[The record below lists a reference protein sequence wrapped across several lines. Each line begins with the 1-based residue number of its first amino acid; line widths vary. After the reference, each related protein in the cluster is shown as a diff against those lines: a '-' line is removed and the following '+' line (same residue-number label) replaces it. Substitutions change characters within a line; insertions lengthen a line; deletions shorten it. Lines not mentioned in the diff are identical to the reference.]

1 MAGQLRWVL
10 VLLLSDTVLS
20 NPGLVMVRE
29 EGVVADR
36 EKREVSEE
44 LERWRS
50 ALWSERVRG
59 QSDGIEEIEMEEV
72 EVRERREVAAESGK
86 RINIKSNDAVTP
98 TVSQL
103 K

>member
-50 ALWSERVRG
+50 TLWSERVRG
-59 QSDGIEEIEMEEV
+59 RSDGIEEIEMEEV

-86 RINIKSNDAVTP
+86 RINIKSNDAIAP
-98 TVSQL
+98 MVSQL
-103 K
+103 Q

>member
-29 EGVVADR
+29 EGVVAQR

-50 ALWSERVRG
+50 TLWSERVRG
-59 QSDGIEEIEMEEV
+59 RSDGIEEIEMEEV

>member
-59 QSDGIEEIEMEEV
+59 RSDGIEEIEMEEV
-72 EVRERREVAAESGK
+72 EVRERREVAAESAK
-86 RINIKSNDAVTP
+86 RINIKSNDAVAP
-98 TVSQL
+98 MVSQL
-103 K
+103 Q

>member
-29 EGVVADR
+29 EGVVTDR

-44 LERWRS
+44 LDRWRS
-50 ALWSERVRG
+50 ALWSEGVRG
-59 QSDGIEEIEMEEV
+59 RSDGIEKMEIEEG

-86 RINIKSNDAVTP
+86 RIDIKSNDAIAP

-103 K
+103 Q

>member
-50 ALWSERVRG
+50 TLWSERVRG
-59 QSDGIEEIEMEEV
+59 RSDGIEEIEMEEV
-72 EVRERREVAAESGK
+72 EVRERREVAAESAK
-86 RINIKSNDAVTP
+86 RINIKSNDAIAP
-98 TVSQL
+98 MVSQL
-103 K
+103 Q